1 MTDNNEIYRRLQE
14 HLDTLPIGFPA
25 TKTGVE
31 IRLLKRLF
39 DLDEA
44 KIALHMKW
52 GFETASDIFERVSE
66 KKITLDQVKD
76 YLNNMAKKGAIFIS
90 QRDNIPH
97 YSLAMWVIGMYEL
110 QVDNLSKGFLQE
122 VSQYSADGFN
132 EELITSAAKTSQFR
146 IIPINKS
153 LDYKSTIA
161 SYNNVRNVIENFEGP
176 LAVANCICRQRR
188 DLEGDSCKLSDL
200 REVCMPLGDFA
211 HHYIRQGMG
220 KEISKQEAMNLITIA
235 EEKGFVIQTSN
246 SQTPWFF
253 CLCCGDC
260 CGYLRGMKSLPRP
273 VDYFGTHYHAVV
285 DSDLCSGCET
295 CLERCQMGAL
305 TMLDGISTVNR
316 DRCIGCGLCV
326 PTCPEKA
333 IQLLENEQSYI
344 PPPDAYALYDKIRS
358 NKTG

>member
-1 MTDNNEIYRRLQE
+1 LTDNNEIYRRLQE

-52 GFETASDIFERVSE
+52 GFESASDIFERVSE
-66 KKITLDQVKD
+66 NNITLGQVKD

-110 QVDNLSKGFLQE
+110 QVDNLSKEFLQE

-132 EELITSAAKTSQFR
+132 EELVTSAAKTSQFR

-161 SYNNVRNVIENFEGP
+161 PYNNVRNVIENFEGP

-188 DLEGDSCKLSDL
+188 DLEGNSCKLSDL

-246 SQTPWFF
+246 SQAPWFF

-285 DSDLCSGCET
+285 DSDLCTGCET
-295 CLERCQMGAL
+295 CLERCQMDAL
-305 TMLDGISTVNR
+305 TILDGISAVNR

-326 PTCPEKA
+326 PICPEEA

-344 PPPDAYALYDKIRS
+344 PPPDAYTLYDQIRS